1 MKKIF
6 IIDDDDMYQLVLKR
20 NIIKIGIEV
29 AVESYSNG
37 ALALGEIERLRNQGE
52 RLPEIILLDINMPV
66 MDGWQFMSKM
76 EELMNDEMEVLNIY
90 MVSTSLDNR
99 DKDKASKI
107 RHIKEY
113 IFKPIPP
120 DKLREIISG

>member
-20 NIIKIGIEV
+20 NITKVGIGV
-29 AVESYSNG
+29 VVESYSNG
-37 ALALGEIERLRNQGE
+37 ALALAAIEQLRSQGA

-76 EELMNDEMEVLNIY
+76 EELMLDEMDALNIF

-120 DKLREIISG
+120 DKLREIISA